1 MEKKSRGPSRHKNH
15 LNNRSKVLVQI
26 THAKSQKY
34 RADAALNVQTGVDS
48 GDHNEAS
55 GWLLLSMLGLTIVC
69 ASLGR
74 KRIAK

>member
-1 MEKKSRGPSRHKNH
+1 M
-15 LNNRSKVLVQI
+15 QI

-34 RADAALNVQTGVDS
+34 WADAALNVQTVVDS
-48 GDHNEAS
+48 GDHTEAS

-69 ASLGR
+69 ASLVR